1 MYHFVQVVGKRKIL
15 FCSIWWPIS
24 LLSNAK
30 KIIEKCMQMQFLID
44 HDILYQKQCGFQKKS
59 NVQAVINIIEDI
71 EKSTWQ

>member
-1 MYHFVQVVGKRKIL
+1 MLEKERFYSVL
-15 FCSIWWPIS
+15 FGDQFRCY
-24 LLSNAK
+24 LMQK

-71 EKSTWQ
+71 EKST